1 MGALEAHDAN
11 AALGQAL
18 EQIADSRLAE
28 RNAGQV
34 EDDRSADEKVGRVP
48 APLVH
53 FGQPRAERRGRREHE
68 RHEGAAAESHR
79 CLGSNGSRTCHKET
93 SGTGPAGLS
102 RLARLVVNER
112 LTNRIYRRGSG
123 ISNKPLAQTSDLR
136 YSADALTM

>member
-1 MGALEAHDAN
+1 MGTLEAHDAN

-18 EQIADSRLAE
+18 EQLADSRLAQ

-68 RHEGAAAESHR
+68 RHEGAATESHR

-93 SGTGPAGLS
+93 SGDRTCGVAP
-102 RLARLVVNER
+102 
-112 LTNRIYRRGSG
+112 
-123 ISNKPLAQTSDLR
+123 D
-136 YSADALTM
+136 